1 MKDRELGFNP
11 TILAIPKVKVRSEHL
26 TIAVHTPL
34 DSSMRVQTTYKNME

>member
-11 TILAIPKVKVRSEHL
+11 TILAIPKVRSEHL

-34 DSSMRVQTTYKNME
+34 DSSMRVQTTYKNVE